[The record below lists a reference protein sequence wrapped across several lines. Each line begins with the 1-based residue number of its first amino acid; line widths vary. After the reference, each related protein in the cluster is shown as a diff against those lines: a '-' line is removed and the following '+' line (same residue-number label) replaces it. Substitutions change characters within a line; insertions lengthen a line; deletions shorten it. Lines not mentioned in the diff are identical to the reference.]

1 MWLKNTVPFVY
12 VDRVVFRI
20 HVLSGKLAVENYNNN
35 GLLLF
40 GVGVLNEGLFGVVFE
55 QNVVGIRV

>member
-1 MWLKNTVPFVY
+1 MWLRGTVPFVY

-20 HVLSGKLAVENYNNN
+20 HTLSGKLAVENYNND

-40 GVGVLNEGLFGVVFE
+40 DVGVLNEGLFGIVFE
-55 QNVVGIRV
+55 HNVVGLRV